1 METFKI
7 VRTKLSLLFWLIFM
21 IYWIAVLFE
30 PNLINV
36 FKWKN
41 ANLSPNYIFYS
52 VIMIIICF
60 INMYLLI
67 NSLRQEKEK

>member
-1 METFKI
+1 
-7 VRTKLSLLFWLIFM
+7 M

-67 NSLRQEKEK
+67 NSLRQEKKK